1 MTCLVGSV
9 AIPGLPAL
17 STLLNNRRPLLG
29 FDQRLV
35 TFYSYWRPLPAKIY
49 IFWALSARPPS
60 ALCIGLAKP
69 TWFVDPRDL
78 EIHFPI
84 PTGAAFPVQ
93 QKSKGRNVQALD

>member
-1 MTCLVGSV
+1 M

-17 STLLNNRRPLLG
+17 PTLWNNRRSLLG
-29 FDQRLV
+29 FDQRPV
-35 TFYSYWRPLPAKIY
+35 TFYSYWCPVSAKIY
-49 IFWALSARPPS
+49 IFGALSARPPS

-93 QKSKGRNVQALD
+93 QESKGRNVQALD